1 MMTYDELK
9 NIEINVLI
17 NGYMHRYDDKEFVK
31 QCFLNGDGL
40 KNDYESAKEDYES
53 GDKEA
58 FTKELKSTCWVI
70 DYYY

>member
-53 GDKEA
+53 GDKGRLLLRNLNLLA
-58 FTKELKSTCWVI
+58 GS
-70 DYYY
+70 